1 MRPGR
6 LVDTRRTSRSR
17 HRPGPDHPR
26 SSSRTTL
33 SDPRRHRGQAP
44 GQNWRPTAA
53 GAGETLMYGLG
64 GEPGSLVGIIFC
76 DGRGVRVWAGR
87 QFPLHRRHRRG
98 RTWASSTSRENHSPV
113 ATRWASVWSSGVND
127 GQRAAHSNRQLG
139 SSPSFRSVVGSPLA
153 ARRRKSALEGFWMS
167 TAGRSSSGVVTGTG
181 WYSCVG
187 APGSL
192 VGRSCCISIGRHY
205 DRRRRSS
212 RRYECWVSSGA
223 ICQRG
228 RTGAGQPLPGP
239 QHRRP
244 RRAVLAPSRARAIV
258 VPRQEQGERSFT
270 QSAPWTCPHCRQSA
284 PPGIHE

>member
-1 MRPGR
+1 MVWVASREAWSASSSVTDEESEYGPVASSLCTDATVEGALGPRRPVEKTTHLLRHGER
-6 LVDTRRTSRSR
+6 SSGHPVSMMVSVPLTQTGSCVPARNSDLSVGIAAHCDATQERSR
-17 HRPGPDHPR
+17 RLLDVDCGKAILR
-26 SSSRTTL
+26 
-33 SDPRRHRGQAP
+33 
-44 GQNWRPTAA
+44 
-53 GAGETLMYGLG
+53 
-64 GEPGSLVGIIFC
+64 
-76 DGRGVRVWAGR
+76 
-87 QFPLHRRHRRG
+87 
-98 RTWASSTSRENHSPV
+98 
-113 ATRWASVWSSGVND
+113 
-127 GQRAAHSNRQLG
+127 
-139 SSPSFRSVVGSPLA
+139 
-153 ARRRKSALEGFWMS
+153 
-167 TAGRSSSGVVTGTG
+167 VVTGTG

-212 RRYECWVSSGA
+212 HRYECWVSSGA

-228 RTGAGQPLPGP
+228 RTGGVTLPGP